1 MNTNL
6 NIFNHKI
13 ILLISKLTN
22 FLKFFMSMITF
33 TDLQQHYLI
42 IILGVY
48 QWKFFIL
55 KEHKGNEGSCIGISK
70 YPIKDQNYRTTND
83 MWLYRAYK

>member
-1 MNTNL
+1 MFIASLT
-6 NIFNHKI
+6 KY
-13 ILLISKLTN
+13 ILLINSKNCINL
-22 FLKFFMSMITF
+22 
-33 TDLQQHYLI
+33 LI

-48 QWKFFIL
+48 QWKFVIL

-70 YPIKDQNYRTTND
+70 YPIKDQNYRTTSD

>member
-1 MNTNL
+1 MN
-6 NIFNHKI
+6 
-13 ILLISKLTN
+13 LIKL
-22 FLKFFMSMITF
+22 F
-33 TDLQQHYLI
+33 

-70 YPIKDQNYRTTND
+70 YPIKDQNYRTTTD
-83 MWLYRAYK
+83 MWLYRAYKYIFTFY